1 MNLLHGA
8 SGFIGIFLC
17 LVLAVLL
24 LRHWKVIEAEQSPIF
39 SKLLTSFVLPAF
51 IFSQV
56 ANIKVEYSY
65 LFFGAVILVSEL
77 ITGVAS
83 WSTAKWVLRLD
94 RPSTGAF
101 ILGSTFGSSSQ
112 IGNAFL
118 KVVFDNN
125 AAISAM
131 GLVTGQFGI
140 GLPVNVVGP
149 VVAKSFGAS
158 ETPNSVLS
166 LVKSLFMNPP
176 TVALILGIVWSRLD
190 IPSDIFIVKML
201 FEGLNIVSASM
212 TFLVAVIIGLS
223 LKPIK
228 MKGIWIVLILAAF
241 FQLALQPFI
250 TYGIFSLLSEQNEHH
265 QATLFLSAMPATP
278 LAVVFC
284 ARYGANAQLASQI
297 VIFTCILS
305 LLSIPIVSLFV

>member
-24 LRHWKVIEAEQSPIF
+24 LRHWKVIEAEQNPIF

>member
-1 MNLLHGA
+1 M
-8 SGFIGIFLC
+8 
-17 LVLAVLL
+17 
-24 LRHWKVIEAEQSPIF
+24 LRHWKVIEADQNPIF

-56 ANIKVEYSY
+56 ANLKVEYSY
-65 LFFGAVILVSEL
+65 LFFGAAILISEL
-77 ITGVAS
+77 ITGIVS
-83 WSTAKWVLRLD
+83 WATGKWVLRLD

-101 ILGSTFGSSSQ
+101 ILGSTFGSVSQ

-125 AAISAM
+125 FAISAM
-131 GLVTGQFGI
+131 GVVTGQFGV

-149 VVAKSFGAS
+149 VVAKSFGDS
-158 ETPNSVLS
+158 ENNNSLFD
-166 LVKSLFMNPP
+166 LIKSIFMNPP
-176 TVALILGIVWSRLD
+176 TIALILGVLWNRLN
-190 IPSDIFIVKML
+190 IPSDGFIVKML
-201 FEGLNIVSASM
+201 FEGLNIVSSSM
-212 TFLVAVIIGLS
+212 TFLVAVIIALS

-228 MKGIWIVLILAAF
+228 MKGVWTVLILAAF

-250 TYGIFSLLSEQNEHH
+250 TFGIFIMLNDQNEHH

-284 ARYGANAQLASQI
+284 ARYGANSQLASQI
-297 VIFTCILS
+297 VIFTCLLS
-305 LLSIPIVSLFV
+305 LISIPIVSLFI

>member
-1 MNLLHGA
+1 MNLFHGA

-65 LFFGAVILVSEL
+65 LFFGAVILISEL

-305 LLSIPIVSLFV
+305 LLSIPIVSLFA

>member
-1 MNLLHGA
+1 MNLFHGA

-24 LRHWKVIEAEQSPIF
+24 LRHWKVIEAEQNPIF

-65 LFFGAVILVSEL
+65 LFFGAVILISEL

-83 WSTAKWVLRLD
+83 WSTAKWILRLD

-228 MKGIWIVLILAAF
+228 MKGIWKVLILAAF

-305 LLSIPIVSLFV
+305 LLSIPIVSLFA

>member
-24 LRHWKVIEAEQSPIF
+24 LRRWKVIEAEQSPIF

-65 LFFGAVILVSEL
+65 LFFGAVILISEL

-158 ETPNSVLS
+158 ENNNSLLS

-176 TVALILGIVWSRLD
+176 TVALILGIVWSRLN

>member
-65 LFFGAVILVSEL
+65 LFFGAVILISEL
-77 ITGVAS
+77 ITGLAS

>member
-1 MNLLHGA
+1 MNLFHGA

-39 SKLLTSFVLPAF
+39 SKLLTSFILPAF

-65 LFFGAVILVSEL
+65 LFFGAVILISEL
-77 ITGVAS
+77 ITGLAS

-201 FEGLNIVSASM
+201 FEGLNIISASM

-228 MKGIWIVLILAAF
+228 MKGMWIVLILAAF
-241 FQLALQPFI
+241 FQLALEPFI
-250 TYGIFSLLSEQNEHH
+250 TYNIFSLLSEQNEHH

-305 LLSIPIVSLFV
+305 LLSIPIVSLFA

>member
-1 MNLLHGA
+1 MNLFHGA
-8 SGFIGIFLC
+8 SSFIVLFLS
-17 LVLAVLL
+17 LILAVLL
-24 LRHWKVIEAEQSPIF
+24 LRRCKVIEADQNPIF

-56 ANIKVEYSY
+56 ANLQVEYSY
-65 LFFGAVILVSEL
+65 LFFGATILISEL
-77 ITGVAS
+77 ITGIVS
-83 WSTAKWVLRLD
+83 WATGKWILRLD

-101 ILGSTFGSSSQ
+101 VLGSTFGSVSQ

-125 AAISAM
+125 AAVSAM
-131 GLVTGQFGI
+131 GVVTGQFGV
-140 GLPVNVVGP
+140 GLPVNIVGP
-149 VVAKSFGAS
+149 VVAKSFGDV
-158 ETPNSVLS
+158 ENKNSLFG
-166 LVKSLFMNPP
+166 LIKSIFMNPP
-176 TVALILGIVWSRLD
+176 TIALILGVLWNRLN
-190 IPSDIFIVKML
+190 IPSDGFIVKML
-201 FEGLNIVSASM
+201 FEGLNVVSASM

-223 LKPIK
+223 LKPIQ

-250 TYGIFSLLSEQNEHH
+250 TYGIFSILNEQNVHH

-284 ARYGANAQLASQI
+284 ARYGANPQLASQI

-305 LLSIPIVSLFV
+305 LISIPVVSLFI

>member
-1 MNLLHGA
+1 
-8 SGFIGIFLC
+8 
-17 LVLAVLL
+17 
-24 LRHWKVIEAEQSPIF
+24 
-39 SKLLTSFVLPAF
+39 
-51 IFSQV
+51 
-56 ANIKVEYSY
+56 
-65 LFFGAVILVSEL
+65 
-77 ITGVAS
+77 
-83 WSTAKWVLRLD
+83 
-94 RPSTGAF
+94 
-101 ILGSTFGSSSQ
+101 
-112 IGNAFL
+112 
-118 KVVFDNN
+118 
-125 AAISAM
+125 
-131 GLVTGQFGI
+131 
-140 GLPVNVVGP
+140 
-149 VVAKSFGAS
+149 
-158 ETPNSVLS
+158 
-166 LVKSLFMNPP
+166 
-176 TVALILGIVWSRLD
+176 
-190 IPSDIFIVKML
+190 ML

>member
-1 MNLLHGA
+1 MNLFHGA
-8 SGFIGIFLC
+8 SGFIAIFLC
-17 LVLAVLL
+17 LVLTILL
-24 LRHWKVIEAEQSPIF
+24 LRHWKVIEADQSPIF

-65 LFFGAVILVSEL
+65 LFFGAVILISEL

-149 VVAKSFGAS
+149 VVAKSFGDS
-158 ETPNSVLS
+158 ENKNSLFN
-166 LVKSLFMNPP
+166 LVKSIFMNPP

-201 FEGLNIVSASM
+201 FEGLNIISASM

-250 TYGIFSLLSEQNEHH
+250 TYNIFSLLSEQNEHH

>member
-1 MNLLHGA
+1 MT
-8 SGFIGIFLC
+8 I
-17 LVLAVLL
+17 LL

-39 SKLLTSFVLPAF
+39 SKLLTSFVLPVF

-56 ANIKVEYSY
+56 ANLKVEYSY
-65 LFFGAVILVSEL
+65 LFFGAVILISEL

-149 VVAKSFGAS
+149 VVAKSFGDS
-158 ETPNSVLS
+158 ENKNSLFN
-166 LVKSLFMNPP
+166 LVKSIFMNPP
-176 TVALILGIVWSRLD
+176 TIALILGILWSRLD
-190 IPSDIFIVKML
+190 IPSDIFIVKIL
-201 FEGLNIVSASM
+201 FEGLNIISTSM

-250 TYGIFSLLSEQNEHH
+250 TYGIFSLLNEQNEHH

-305 LLSIPIVSLFV
+305 LISIPIVSLFI

>member
-1 MNLLHGA
+1 MNLFHGA

-24 LRHWKVIEAEQSPIF
+24 LRHWKVIEAEQNPIF

-158 ETPNSVLS
+158 ENNNSLLS

-176 TVALILGIVWSRLD
+176 TVALILGIVWSRLN

-201 FEGLNIVSASM
+201 FEGLNIISASM

-305 LLSIPIVSLFV
+305 LLSIPIVSLFA

>member
-1 MNLLHGA
+1 MNLFHGA

-158 ETPNSVLS
+158 ENNNSLLS

-176 TVALILGIVWSRLD
+176 TVALILGIVWSRLN

-305 LLSIPIVSLFV
+305 LLSIPIVSLFA

>member
-1 MNLLHGA
+1 VT
-8 SGFIGIFLC
+8 I
-17 LVLAVLL
+17 LL
-24 LRHWKVIEAEQSPIF
+24 LRHWKVIEADQSPIF
-39 SKLLTSFVLPAF
+39 SKLLTSFVLPVF

-56 ANIKVEYSY
+56 ANLKVEYSY
-65 LFFGAVILVSEL
+65 LFFGAAILISEL

-101 ILGSTFGSSSQ
+101 ILGSTFGSVSQ
-112 IGNAFL
+112 IGNSFL

-131 GLVTGQFGI
+131 GVVTGQFGV

-149 VVAKSFGAS
+149 VVAKSFGDS
-158 ETPNSVLS
+158 ENKNSLFN
-166 LVKSLFMNPP
+166 LVKSTFMNPP
-176 TVALILGIVWSRLD
+176 TIALILGILWSSLN

-201 FEGLNIVSASM
+201 FEGLNIISASM

-250 TYGIFSLLSEQNEHH
+250 TYGIFSLLNEQNEHH

-305 LLSIPIVSLFV
+305 LISIPIVSLFV

>member
-1 MNLLHGA
+1 MNLFHGA
-8 SGFIGIFLC
+8 SGFIAIFLC
-17 LVLAVLL
+17 LVLTILL

-65 LFFGAVILVSEL
+65 LFFGAVILISEL
-77 ITGVAS
+77 ITGVTS

-149 VVAKSFGAS
+149 VVAKSFGDS
-158 ETPNSVLS
+158 ENNNSLFN
-166 LVKSLFMNPP
+166 LVKSIFMNPP
-176 TVALILGIVWSRLD
+176 TIALILGILWSRLD

-201 FEGLNIVSASM
+201 FEGLNIISASM

-250 TYGIFSLLSEQNEHH
+250 TYGIFSLLNEQNEHH

-305 LLSIPIVSLFV
+305 LISIPIVSLFV

>member
-1 MNLLHGA
+1 MNLFYGA
-8 SGFIGIFLC
+8 SSFIVLFLF
-17 LVLAVLL
+17 LIVAILM
-24 LRHWKVIEAEQSPIF
+24 LRHWKVIEADQNPIF

-56 ANIKVEYSY
+56 ANLKVEYSY
-65 LFFGAVILVSEL
+65 LFFGAAILISEL
-77 ITGVAS
+77 ITGIVS
-83 WSTAKWVLRLD
+83 WATGKWVLRLD

-101 ILGSTFGSSSQ
+101 ILGSTFGSVSQ

-125 AAISAM
+125 FAISAM
-131 GLVTGQFGI
+131 GVVTGQFGV

-149 VVAKSFGAS
+149 VVAKSFGDS
-158 ETPNSVLS
+158 ENNNSLLS
-166 LVKSLFMNPP
+166 LIKSIFMNPP
-176 TVALILGIVWSRLD
+176 TIALILGVLWNRLN
-190 IPSDIFIVKML
+190 IPSDGFIVKML
-201 FEGLNIVSASM
+201 FEGLNIVSSSM
-212 TFLVAVIIGLS
+212 TFLVAVIIALS

-228 MKGIWIVLILAAF
+228 MKGVWTVLILAAF

-250 TYGIFSLLSEQNEHH
+250 TYGIFSMLNDQNEHH

-284 ARYGANAQLASQI
+284 ARYGANSLLASQI
-297 VIFTCILS
+297 VIFTCVLS
-305 LLSIPIVSLFV
+305 LISIPIVSLFI

>member
-1 MNLLHGA
+1 MNLFHGA

-65 LFFGAVILVSEL
+65 LFFGAVILISEL

-190 IPSDIFIVKML
+190 IPSDIFIVKLL
-201 FEGLNIVSASM
+201 FEGLNIISASM

-305 LLSIPIVSLFV
+305 LLSIPIVSLFA

>member
-1 MNLLHGA
+1 MNLFHGA

-24 LRHWKVIEAEQSPIF
+24 LRHWKVIEAEQNPIF

-65 LFFGAVILVSEL
+65 LFFGAVILISEL

-101 ILGSTFGSSSQ
+101 VLGSTFGSSSQ

-158 ETPNSVLS
+158 ENNNSVLS

>member
-1 MNLLHGA
+1 MNLFHGA
-8 SGFIGIFLC
+8 SGFIAIFLC
-17 LVLAVLL
+17 LVLTILL

-39 SKLLTSFVLPAF
+39 SKLLTSFVLPVF

-56 ANIKVEYSY
+56 ANLKVEYSY
-65 LFFGAVILVSEL
+65 LFFGAVILISEL

-149 VVAKSFGAS
+149 VVAKSFGDS
-158 ETPNSVLS
+158 ENKNSLFN
-166 LVKSLFMNPP
+166 LVKSIFMNPP
-176 TVALILGIVWSRLD
+176 TIALILGILWSRLD
-190 IPSDIFIVKML
+190 IPSDIFIVKIL
-201 FEGLNIVSASM
+201 FEGLNIISTSM

-250 TYGIFSLLSEQNEHH
+250 TYGIFSLLNEQNEHH

-305 LLSIPIVSLFV
+305 LISIPIVSLFI

>member
-1 MNLLHGA
+1 MNLFHGA

-65 LFFGAVILVSEL
+65 LFFGAVILISEL